1 MSWLSKLFG
10 GGGGG
15 GNSGAG
21 GAGAYN
27 PMGAANQYLNQI
39 PGVAHEGYDDYV
51 NAGKDASGK
60 TKSQYEN
67 MMNDPTGFINKL
79 MEGYKPSEGYQFQK
93 DQLTKELGNTA
104 AAGGIAGT
112 PQDQMNQGQG
122 VQNLLSGDM
131 QQFLQNVLGR
141 YDKGLEGEE
150 GIAGRGYDASGRLTD
165 ILGGAL
171 NQQGG
176 LAFQDQQ
183 QRMQDANTKEAQKHS
198 DRNSLWSMFGKALGA
213 GAGFAVGGVPGA
225 AVGSGIFGGK

>member
-1 MSWLSKLFG
+1 MSWLDNLFG
-10 GGGGG
+10 GGGK
-15 GNSGAG
+15 S
-21 GAGAYN
+21 
-27 PMGAANQYLNQI
+27 PMDSANQYLDQI
-39 PGVAHEGYDDYV
+39 PGVAHQGYDDYV

-60 TKSQYEN
+60 TKTQYES

-79 MEGYKPSEGYQFQK
+79 MEGYKTSEGYNFQK

-122 VQNLLSGDM
+122 VQKLLSADM

-150 GIAGRGYDASGRLTD
+150 GVATRGYDASGKLTD
-165 ILGGAL
+165 ALGGAL
-171 NQQGG
+171 NQKGG

-183 QRMQDANTKEAQKHS
+183 QKNKNKND
-198 DRNSLWSMFGKALGA
+198 LWSMFGKALGA
-213 GAGFAVGGVPGA
+213 GAGFALGGVPGA
-225 AVGSGIFGGK
+225 ALGSGIFGGK